1 MEGGEIARA
10 LSLLSFPGSVVEVR
24 AITERGMASGYFDDP
39 AALGAAVGPLD
50 AAGTAGIYVTLNE
63 VNPALLSRR
72 ANRIKMHLSQ
82 KDATTADGDI
92 LRRRWFPVDIDPVR
106 PSGVSATDGEHRAA
120 LDRAGRIAAFLSD
133 RGWPAP
139 VLADSGNGAHLLY
152 RIDLPNDDAA
162 RDLVKRAL
170 EALDVMF
177 SDGACTVDTANH
189 NAARIW
195 KLYGTTSRK
204 GDCTPDRPHRKARIL
219 DAPEQIGIAG
229 RGLLEDLA
237 ASLPAPPAP
246 RAPPAR
252 GTTDLRSWLSG
263 HGIGIAAEKPYAGGT
278 LFVLDECP
286 FSDAHRDGAFAIQFG
301 NGAIHAGCHH
311 ASCGGGAQR
320 WKELRAKFGQG
331 EDPAPAEPPAV
342 PVPGDPAPPA
352 DLSGHAEALS
362 LLQHGD
368 PKEAM
373 LRAFALDHEGDE
385 VVAECLVM
393 SLASRSVANTNGLH
407 VSVTGESG
415 KGKSHA
421 FATMLRQV
429 PERFRLEGAMSN
441 KALFYLEGMQP
452 GSVIVLDDHALSE
465 EIQEI
470 LKSATT
476 CFSEPIGY
484 RTVTRDRK
492 MQVCTIPERCVWWV
506 SKVEGVGDDQVQN
519 RMLTCWIDDSE
530 EQDAR
535 VLARI
540 LARDQGVPGCKG
552 GVRPEIH
559 ACREMWEEIGRQRFH
574 VVIPFATRIRFQAAA
589 NRRNPEMLLDLIKA
603 NAVLRFMQREQQQHG
618 PVSCLTATIGDFEE
632 AARLYS
638 LLSGTAGGQETKLT
652 RREAGLLLAIVQGE
666 WPEFTIPMLQKVTG
680 WSNGNIHKIIHGYVS
695 RGTVHSG
702 LLEKCPAIAY
712 CDRTVATAEDANGV
726 SMQRRMR
733 AYTFDRDLYAA
744 WFTGGAVWLDEDDDG
759 GSPQTSAPSA
769 DFRNTSAGAEVSGNN
784 EEGSD
789 SLNNEYNKSTYIC
802 TRDHFRICPGSRK
815 PVEDTACVSARVCD
829 PEIAEVQKSKNDESP
844 PIVANVPEISPFA
857 LPQTLPQPKIA
868 EVWGSLPGYGGSPG
882 DPTGTP
888 SVRIDARDYKPLE
901 PPEKTPCFLCGAP
914 WSFYVEKPSG
924 DRLQRKDR
932 AARRICRACYG
943 RAKRDVQEHAE
954 ILPGTC
960 DPSRMEPLAS
970 DAGRCT
976 VCSLDPAAYI
986 DRATR
991 TKVCES
997 CYRRLSRKQGCGEA
1011 TA

>member
-1 MEGGEIARA
+1 MAGGEIARA
-10 LSLLSFPGSVVEVR
+10 LSLLFSPGSVVELR
-24 AITERGMASGYFDDP
+24 AITEEGMASGYFDDP
-39 AALGAAVGPLD
+39 VALGEAAGPLD
-50 AAGTAGIYVTLNE
+50 AAGTTGIYVTLNE

-72 ANRIKMHLSQ
+72 ANRVRMRLSK

-92 LRRRWFPVDIDPVR
+92 IRRRWFPLDIDPVR
-106 PSGVSATDGEHRAA
+106 PSGISSTDAEHRAA
-120 LDRAGRIAAFLSD
+120 LDRAGRIAAFLAE

-139 VLADSGNGAHLLY
+139 ILADSGNGAHLLY
-152 RIDLPNDDAA
+152 RIDLPNDDAS

-170 EALDVMF
+170 AALDTLF
-177 SDGACTVDTANH
+177 SDGTCTVDTSNA

-204 GDCTPDRPHRKARIL
+204 GDHTPDRPHRKARIL
-219 DAPEQIGIAG
+219 DAPDHAGVAG
-229 RGLLEDLA
+229 RGLLEALA
-237 ASLPAPPAP
+237 ATLPAPPA
-246 RAPPAR
+246 RKVSPAR
-252 GTTDLRSWLSG
+252 GTAIDLRSWLSG

-278 LFVLDECP
+278 LFVLEECP

-311 ASCGGGAQR
+311 ASCGGGSQR
-320 WKELRAKFGQG
+320 WKELRAKFGREEG
-331 EDPAPAEPPAV
+331 HAPAVPQAE

-352 DLSGHAEALS
+352 DLPGHAEALS

-429 PERFRLEGAMSN
+429 PARFRLEGAMSN
-441 KALFYLEGMQP
+441 KALFYIEGMQP
-452 GSVIVLDDHALSE
+452 GSVIVLDDRALSE
-465 EIQEI
+465 EVQEI
-470 LKSATT
+470 LKAATT
-476 CFSEPIGY
+476 CFSDPIGY

-492 MQVCTIPERCVWWV
+492 MQICTIPERCVWWV
-506 SKVEGVGDDQVQN
+506 SKVEGAGDDQVQN

-540 LARDQGVPGCKG
+540 LARDEGVPGPG
-552 GVRPEIH
+552 GGERPDVLV
-559 ACREMWEEIGRQRFH
+559 CRAMWEIIGQQRFH
-574 VVIPFATRIRFQAAA
+574 VVVPFATRIRFQAAA
-589 NRRNPEMLLDLIKA
+589 NRRNPEMLLDLVKA
-603 NAVLRFMQREQQQHG
+603 NTVLRFMQRERQQHG
-618 PVSCLTATIGDFEE
+618 PVSCLIATIGDFWE

-652 RREAGLLLAIVQGE
+652 RREAGLLRAIVQGG
-666 WPEFTIPMLQKVTG
+666 WPEFTVPMLQKVTG

-695 RGTVHSG
+695 RGTAYSG

-712 CDRTVATAEDANGV
+712 CDRTVATAEDAGGV

-733 AYTFDRDLYAA
+733 AYTFDRELFAA
-744 WFTGGAVWLDEDDDG
+744 WSAGGAVWLDGGDDG
-759 GSPQTSAPSA
+759 MSPSPPSA
-769 DFRNTSAGAEVSGNN
+769 DFRSPAAGAEVSGND

-789 SLNNEYNKSTYIC
+789 SQNNEYNKSTYIC
-802 TRDHFRICPGSRK
+802 TQDHFHTCTGSWE
-815 PVEDTACVSARVCD
+815 PAEDTACAPARERC
-829 PEIAEVQKSKNDESP
+829 PGSAEVKNSKTDEPP
-844 PIVANVPEISPFA
+844 PIPANTPEKAPF
-857 LPQTLPQPKIA
+857 PLPQP
-868 EVWGSLPGYGGSPG
+868 LPPPGHCGSPG
-882 DPTGTP
+882 DPAGSP
-888 SVRIDARDYKPLE
+888 PVRIDARDYKPLV
-901 PPEKTPCFLCGAP
+901 PPARRPCSVCGAP
-914 WSFYVEKPSG
+914 WSLYVEKLTG

-932 AARRICRACYG
+932 DARRLCRACYD
-943 RAKRDVQEHAE
+943 RAKAYVQEHAA

-970 DAGRCT
+970 GVGRCT
-976 VCSLDPAAYI
+976 VCSLDPASYI

-997 CYRRLSRKQGCGEA
+997 CYRRLSRATGCGEA
-1011 TA
+1011 KA